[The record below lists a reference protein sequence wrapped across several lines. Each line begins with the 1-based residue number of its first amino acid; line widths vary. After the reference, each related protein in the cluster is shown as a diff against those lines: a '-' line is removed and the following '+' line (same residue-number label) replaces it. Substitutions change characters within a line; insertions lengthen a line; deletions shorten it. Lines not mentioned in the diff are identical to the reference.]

1 MDSLTFSPDI
11 NSERSIIPLPHCKDE
26 LKMIMTGK
34 APVFVFCTSIPDTIP
49 VIKEKTGSQVTQVP
63 VLPRAAASIATRMNP
78 KTRVPTRRAKTPV
91 PWNLL
96 GPWENG
102 MMRWMWVK
110 MEDLGD
116 HRWKCLV

>member
-1 MDSLTFSPDI
+1 V
-11 NSERSIIPLPHCKDE
+11 NVPLPHCKDDNDRV
-26 LKMIMTGK
+26 L
-34 APVFVFCTSIPDTIP
+34 APVFVFCTKKIPDAIP
-49 VIKEKTGSQVTQVP
+49 VIKKTGSQVTQVP

-102 MMRWMWVK
+102 MM
-110 MEDLGD
+110 G
-116 HRWKCLV
+116 